1 MINVE
6 QIIHEQFPALGY
18 RPSVFSGLFTRL
30 LRSILME
37 KEFIRFASDYPH
49 LAGIDFIEQVL
60 ESFHFDYQVRMS
72 ERHHIPASGPAV
84 IVANHP
90 IGSLDGLAMLKMVHD
105 IRPDVKVVANKLL
118 QRITPLQRLL
128 LPVNNMSGNT
138 SRSHV
143 RAIHTFVQAGGALII
158 FPAGE
163 VSRMGTRGVYD
174 TRWNSGFLRIATAA
188 KAPIIPVYLRGR
200 NSSFFYSRSFLN
212 KSLSTLWLV
221 REMFKQ
227 KHRVLSVR
235 IGDPIPYS
243 TYASLGLDPDSV
255 AGLVRRHTYSL
266 AKRKP
271 PLLKTERAI
280 ALPENRQQLRTAVR
294 DGHLLGVT
302 PDGKQIWLHNYE
314 PDSALMR
321 EITRLREVSF
331 RAVGEGC
338 GRSRDMDRYDMKYE
352 HMLLWDDEDM
362 EIVGAY
368 RWCPTGQNGVANVD
382 VNQLYTNELF
392 AFNESFN
399 IVLQSGLEL
408 GRSFIQ
414 PRYWGSRSLDYL
426 WQGIGAYLQ
435 TRPDIRYL
443 FGPVS
448 ISQSYQPQAMAMVV
462 YFYQHYYGADI
473 QSAEARLPYRLSL
486 DQRWHFTR
494 IFSGWNYQEDFR
506 ILKDQLQQLELSV
519 PTLYK
524 QYTGLCEN
532 GGVNFVDFNVD
543 PAFAGCVDGLIVLDR
558 HKVKPSLQKRYM
570 LG

>member
-1 MINVE
+1 MLNVE
-6 QIIHEQFPALGY
+6 QIIHEQFPSLGY
-18 RPSVFSGLFTRL
+18 RPSVLSTLFTRL
-30 LRSILME
+30 LRAILME
-37 KEFIRFASDYPH
+37 KEFVRFASDYPH
-49 LAGIDFIEQVL
+49 LQGIDFIEQVL

-72 ERHHIPASGPAV
+72 ERHHIPASGPVV

-105 IRPDVKVVANKLL
+105 IRPDVKVVANNLL

-138 SRSHV
+138 LLTHI
-143 RAIHTFVQAGGALII
+143 RAIHAFVQTGGALII

-163 VSRMGTRGVYD
+163 VSRMGTRGVHD
-174 TRWNSGFLRIATAA
+174 KAWNSGFLRIAGAA
-188 KAPIIPVYLRGR
+188 RAPIIPVYLRGR
-200 NSSFFYSRSFLN
+200 NSSFFYSLSFLN

-227 KHRVLSVR
+227 KHRVLTIR
-235 IGDPIPYS
+235 IGEPIPFTTYS
-243 TYASLGLDPDSV
+243 SLALDPARV
-255 AGLVRRHTYSL
+255 ARLVRRHTYSL

-280 ALPENRQQLRTAVR
+280 ALPENRQQIRSALRTGR
-294 DGHLLGVT
+294 LLGET
-302 PDGKQIWLHNYE
+302 ADGKQIWLHNYE
-314 PDSALMR
+314 PDSPLMR
-321 EITRLREVSF
+321 EITRLRELSF

-368 RWCPTGQNGVANVD
+368 RWCPTGQNDVASVNVKE
-382 VNQLYTNELF
+382 LYTNELF

-399 IVLQSGLEL
+399 IVFQSGLEL

-426 WQGIGAYLQ
+426 WQGIGAYLK

-448 ISQSYQPQAMAMVV
+448 ISQNYPPQTLAMIV
-462 YFYQHYYGADI
+462 YFYQHYYGAEI
-473 QSAEARLPYRLSL
+473 HSAEARLPYRLSL
-486 DQRWHFTR
+486 DQRWQFTNV
-494 IFSGWNYQEDFR
+494 FTGWNYQEDFR
-506 ILKDQLQQLELSV
+506 ILKDQLQQKGLTV
-519 PTLYK
+519 PVLYK
-524 QYTGLCEN
+524 QYTGLCED
-532 GGVNFVDFNVD
+532 GGVKFIDFNVD
-543 PAFAGCVDGLIVLDR
+543 PAFAGCVDGLIVVDR
-558 HKVKPSLQKRYM
+558 HKIKPALQKRYM